1 MTSGFLP
8 LDGAELY
15 YEVEG
20 SGIPLVLIHA
30 GVADLRMWDAQI
42 AAFAPRFRIIRYDTR
57 FFGKTR
63 ITDPNAT
70 YSNRRDLAALLD
82 HLGVEKA
89 VIAGCSRGGQIA
101 VDFTLE
107 FPERAA
113 GLTPICAALS
123 GFDYEAVDLS
133 DEDAVMGEME
143 SLIATQDWETIA
155 DRSAQLWVT
164 GPHRPADERPPQP
177 VWDYV
182 RAVSL
187 DLMQRGDP
195 TGTVITLDPPA
206 AGRLGEIRVPTLVI
220 IGNYDTIATRA
231 VADALST
238 GIAGARKVVI
248 EGTAHLPN
256 MEKPEEFNRLVL
268 EFAEQV

>member
-1 MTSGFLP
+1 MTSGYLP

-30 GVADLRMWDAQI
+30 GIADLRMWDAQI
-42 AAFAPRFRIIRYDTR
+42 AAFAPRFRVIRYDAR

-63 ITDPNAT
+63 ITAPNAT
-70 YSNRRDLAALLD
+70 YSNRRGLLALLD

-89 VIAGCSRGGQIA
+89 VIAGCSIGGQIA
-101 VDFTLE
+101 IDFTLE
-107 FPERAA
+107 FPNRVA
-113 GLTPICAALS
+113 GLITVGAALS
-123 GFDYEAVDLS
+123 GFDYAAVDLS
-133 DEDAVMGEME
+133 DEDAIMGDLQA
-143 SLIATQDWETIA
+143 LIAAQDWATIA

-164 GPHRPADERPPQP
+164 GPHRPAGERAPEPI
-177 VWDYV
+177 WDYV

-187 DLMQRGDP
+187 DVMQRGEP

-206 AGRLGEIRVPTLVI
+206 AGRLSEIRVPTLVI
-220 IGNYDTIATRA
+220 VGSYDTLATRA
-231 VADALST
+231 VADALSA

-248 EGTAHLPN
+248 DGTAHLPN

-268 EFAEQV
+268 EFAERI